1 MCGPLSANTSHSFYQ
16 WKNPIATFRGT
27 CLLAGGLVAFNI
39 FSVAFLLRC
48 TWVILGLLFFGLW
61 PIASLHPQYRFL
73 VSPARWVFWGVPT
86 HSQWSITQL
95 QVHAGRVKRG
105 LRDKAASD
113 GYGASVPGQPGLP
126 LVDLASFG
134 CVLHN
139 ERESRHPGKLVIST
153 AGVRF
158 QSGLGAKAGKLKPEK
173 VAFDVPW
180 ARLVEV
186 CKKQAK
192 AKQAVPVNKLTRLLN
207 SMEITYEVNDGG
219 QAVGP
224 RTVVL
229 ENFRGR
235 DRAFNLILAFS
246 GLEWKTLQ
254 PYTDE

>member
-1 MCGPLSANTSHSFYQ
+1 M
-16 WKNPIATFRGT
+16 
-27 CLLAGGLVAFNI
+27 
-39 FSVAFLLRC
+39 
-48 TWVILGLLFFGLW
+48 
-61 PIASLHPQYRFL
+61 
-73 VSPARWVFWGVPT
+73 
-86 HSQWSITQL
+86 
-95 QVHAGRVKRG
+95 
-105 LRDKAASD
+105 
-113 GYGASVPGQPGLP
+113 
-126 LVDLASFG
+126 
-134 CVLHN
+134 
-139 ERESRHPGKLVIST
+139 
-153 AGVRF
+153 
-158 QSGLGAKAGKLKPEK
+158 
-173 VAFDVPW
+173 
-180 ARLVEV
+180 EV